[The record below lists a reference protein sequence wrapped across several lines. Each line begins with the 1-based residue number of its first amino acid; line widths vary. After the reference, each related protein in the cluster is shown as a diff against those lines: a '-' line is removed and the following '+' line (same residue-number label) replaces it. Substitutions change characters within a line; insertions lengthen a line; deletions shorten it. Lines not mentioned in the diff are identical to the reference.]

1 MIGLFADFAVEVNR
15 SFPLLC
21 SVALVPRR
29 NHPCVGLLWL
39 GKNKQSCNGTAY
51 GLKLHIKHRY
61 LSNSF
66 CFALYFCR
74 HYWIRYVPSL
84 LSSSGIDE
92 RRRNRICDLYRI
104 ILSIANEVNVPCC
117 SFEHDMTF
125 RCSPLAHIWTHE
137 IICKRLTLSISSLSG
152 ERFRSRLFLIFYAWL
167 SM

>member
-15 SFPLLC
+15 SFPLL
-21 SVALVPRR
+21 SRS
-29 NHPCVGLLWL
+29 LLCLAETTRVWDFYDSE
-39 GKNKQSCNGTAY
+39 KNRQSCNGTAY

-74 HYWIRYVPSL
+74 HYWIRYVSSL
-84 LSSSGIDE
+84 LSSSRIDE
-92 RRRNRICDLYRI
+92 KRRNRICDLYRI

-152 ERFRSRLFLIFYAWL
+152 KILE
-167 SM
+167 